1 MKNIFFASILG
12 IGMMGC
18 GETSDKINSDLIN
31 NSRSAD
37 QPELDP
43 NQMAAIEFEETNINL
58 GKIYEGETITQVYKF
73 KNTGKSDLVINN
85 ASASCGCTKPEYP
98 RQPIAPGAEGVIKVT
113 FNSEGKPGANHKEI
127 TIFANTNPLQTVIS
141 FDVDVLEK

>member
-1 MKNIFFASILG
+1 MKNIFFASIMAWSF
-12 IGMMGC
+12 ISC

-37 QPELDP
+37 QPEVDP
-43 NQMAAIEFEETNINL
+43 GQMAAIEFEETYINL
-58 GKIYEGETITQVYKF
+58 GKIYEGESITQSYKF

-85 ASASCGCTKPEYP
+85 ASATCGCTKPEYP
-98 RQPIAPGAEGVIKVT
+98 RQPIAPGGEGVIKVT
-113 FNSEGKPGANHKEI
+113 FNSEGKPGKNTKEI

-141 FDVDVLEK
+141 FDVEVLEK